1 MRPLKLEI
9 TAFGPYAGTTILNL
23 DDLGTSGIY
32 LITGTTGS
40 GKTSIF
46 DAITFALYG
55 SASGKVR
62 SPKTLRSKYADDDLE
77 TSVSLT
83 FEHKGKTYTIRRKPD
98 QLRPK
103 KRGEGMMNAPGEA
116 EFLAPGR
123 EPLSKLTDVDN
134 AVRELLGIDREQF
147 AQIAMIS
154 QGDFMKLLTAKTDER
169 MSIFRELFGTGILIT
184 LQSRLYQEKS
194 QMERK
199 FAAIN
204 GEIEGHV
211 HDILPEEERQ
221 SVLSD
226 NIRLIEQ
233 KLEAGRNEEKDLDRS
248 IKETE
253 KKMGELQ
260 QVIGKATEFAKA
272 KADLESIDAEIR
284 EAAKA
289 SAAAGQKL
297 AEEEAKAPRS
307 KEILEAVTKLEA
319 QRPEYEALKH
329 INDDL
334 DEAEKKFDEVVRNEA
349 EALDIKDRC
358 TREMAGYEKEA
369 NGLKGAD
376 VRVAEL
382 EGQKKTAK
390 DRIARIDGIRT
401 ALDDLAVLNETC
413 RQAQEQYQ
421 QAKEL
426 SAKTSAE
433 YNAMNRAFLDA
444 QAGIIASG
452 LTEGE
457 ACPVCGSTEHPLP
470 AAEIEGAPTE
480 TELNDKRDEA
490 EKAAGKQEQAS
501 AKAGELLGKR
511 NSAID
516 NIKKSAAE
524 VLGEIDGKLPLEQ
537 AVAERISEKKSEEA
551 EHVQKIEEELTAK
564 EADVKRLKEIDELIR
579 TGKNTLEMTGLA
591 LTDAS
596 KEKAVLT
603 EKKESLKKAADEKAS
618 KLEYE
623 NIEKLDAA
631 VAAMREEERQLK
643 ESLEK
648 VRREYDEQTRTESSL
663 AGRKKQ
669 LEATVARG
677 NDTVLEKATAELEDI
692 TAERDK
698 SSTRL
703 QDLRV
708 SIENCKRVLEKVE
721 AKKEQLQQVE
731 EELRWVKTLS
741 DTANGTLQGKE
752 RITLEAYVQQAYF
765 DRILNKANA
774 RFRIMSDN
782 QYEFKRRREST
793 NRQAKTGLELDVIDH
808 YNGSLRGAD
817 TLSGGE
823 SFMAS
828 LSLALG
834 LSDEIQ
840 ASAGGIQMDTLFVD
854 EGFGTL
860 DEETLAQAMRALSK
874 IAESNRLV
882 GIISHVRELKERIS
896 KQIVVTKNKTGGSTA
911 KIVTE

>member
-9 TAFGPYAGTTILNL
+9 TAFGPYAGTTVLNL
-23 DDLGTSGIY
+23 DDLGRSGIY

-77 TSVSLT
+77 TSVTLT
-83 FEHKGKTYTIRRKPD
+83 FEHKGREYTVKRKPD

-103 KRGEGMMNAPGEA
+103 KRGEGMINAPGEV

-123 EPLSKLTDVDN
+123 EPLSKVTDVDN
-134 AVRELLGIDREQF
+134 AVRELLGVDREQF

-169 MSIFRELFGTGILIT
+169 MNIFRELFGTGILSS
-184 LQSRLYQEKS
+184 LQARLQQEKS
-194 QMERK
+194 RIERE
-199 FAAIN
+199 FTGIN
-204 GEIEGHV
+204 GEIEGHIN
-211 HDILPEEERQ
+211 DILPEEERQ
-221 SVLSD
+221 SILSD

-233 KLEAGRNEEKDLDRS
+233 KLEAGRTEEKELDQS
-248 IKETE
+248 IRETE

-272 KADLESIDAEIR
+272 KADLETIDAEIR
-284 EAAKA
+284 EAAKT
-289 SAAAGQKL
+289 SAAARQKL

-307 KEILEAVTKLEA
+307 KEILETITKLEA
-319 QRPEYEALKH
+319 QRPEYEALKRMY
-329 INDDL
+329 DDL
-334 DEAEKKFDEVVRNEA
+334 DEAEKRFNEVVRDEA
-349 EALDIKDRC
+349 EALDIKERC
-358 TREMAGYEKEA
+358 TREMADYEKEA

-390 DRIARIDGIRT
+390 DRIARIDGIST
-401 ALDDLAVLNETC
+401 ALNDLAVLNETC
-413 RQAQEQYQ
+413 QQAQDLYQ

-426 SAKTSAE
+426 SAKTIAE
-433 YNAMNRAFLDA
+433 YNAMNRSFLDA

-452 LTEGE
+452 LAEGE
-457 ACPVCGSTEHPLP
+457 ACPVCGSTDHPLP
-470 AAEIEGAPTE
+470 AAKVEDAPTE
-480 TELNDKRDEA
+480 TELNDKRNEA
-490 EKAAGKQEQAS
+490 EKAARKQEQAS
-501 AKAGELLGKR
+501 AKAGELLGQK

-516 NIKKSAAE
+516 NIKKNAAE
-524 VLGEIDGKLPLEQ
+524 VLGELDGTLPLEQ
-537 AVAERISEKKSEEA
+537 AVAEKISEKKSNEA
-551 EHVQKIEEELTAK
+551 EGIQKIEEELTAK

-579 TGKNTLEMTGLA
+579 TGKNTLEMTRLA
-591 LTDAS
+591 LADAS

-603 EKKESLKKAADEKAS
+603 EKKESLKKAAAEKAS
-618 KLEYE
+618 KLEHE

-631 VAAMREEERQLK
+631 VAAMKEEERQLK
-643 ESLEK
+643 EALEK
-648 VRREYDEQTRTESSL
+648 ARREYEEQTKTESSL

-677 NDTVLEKATAELEDI
+677 NDTDLEKATAELENV

-721 AKKEQLQQVE
+721 AKREQLQQVE

-752 RITLEAYVQQAYF
+752 KITLEAYVQQAYF
-765 DRILNKANA
+765 DRILSKANA

-793 NRQAKTGLELDVIDH
+793 SRQSKSGLELDVIDH

-840 ASAGGIQMDTLFVD
+840 ASSGGIQMDTLFVD

-882 GIISHVRELKERIS
+882 GIISHVRELKEKIS

-911 KIVTE
+911 KIVTD